1 VSSPLN
7 SYSSSSL
14 KSPELSLS
22 QMCDNAY
29 PRKACKAAEAL
40 HQNNNIAETGLL
52 IWIKSLTVIGES
64 TKLPAA
70 SQRILCRGHGV
81 GIYTSVIDQALG
93 EFPRACIYLLF
104 ITEAYYILEPNLS
117 GLTLFLWCQHL
128 LLLLHLHIFFFFFLC
143 ENGYLSYGNGAF
155 SWCSAQC
162 SKSIYHRSFDVGMY
176 IFPQDMKQDSSL
188 CVLHVTLC
196 KRNHASLGALF
207 KGIHPVVTDGNVPSE
222 QLYRGVCK
230 GSSFLSFFLMV
241 ADSFK

>member
-1 VSSPLN
+1 V
-7 SYSSSSL
+7 
-14 KSPELSLS
+14 K
-22 QMCDNAY
+22 
-29 PRKACKAAEAL
+29 
-40 HQNNNIAETGLL
+40 G
-52 IWIKSLTVIGES
+52 S

-128 LLLLHLHIFFFFFLC
+128 LLLLHLHIFFSFFCRGPTSKHARLRKKNKKSKAYNMLCYSMC

-230 GSSFLSFFLMV
+230 GSSFLSFFFNG
-241 ADSFK
+241 SWFF